1 MNLEELFLAQA
12 YSKHYYTLAC
22 TGMKMSCKEFT
33 SRESAK
39 DYMYMLLEKKG
50 LHIIEKWKDHHDV
63 TYICNNNVRF
73 YIQRV

>member
-22 TGMKMSCKEFT
+22 TGMKMHCKEFS

-39 DYMYMLLEKKG
+39 EYLYNLCEKKG
-50 LHIIEKWKDHHDV
+50 LIIQEKWKDNHDV
-63 TYICNNNVRF
+63 TYICNNGVRF